1 MDNYNYFKK
10 KTRVTF
16 TEVIGNYWAQSL
28 EMIRNFS
35 VREIGQGSDVVE
47 RAPDGSAAGR
57 WKKAMETGIRF
68 ANISEKRL
76 QKFISFAY

>member
-1 MDNYNYFKK
+1 
-10 KTRVTF
+10 
-16 TEVIGNYWAQSL
+16 
-28 EMIRNFS
+28 MIRNFS